1 MPVFV
6 DYNHNYNSNSNSTVA
21 TGNMSKQEN
30 NKLKKLPTYY
40 VNNTTE

>member
-6 DYNHNYNSNSNSTVA
+6 DYNHNYNSNSTVA